1 MLDAEE
7 VDEAMAVGAAR
18 YDHAR
23 AAGLVN
29 ARDCHKNPAEA
40 RRDDQYGAL
49 AECMVAE
56 RLERAWTSRAF
67 VGRRDDGEDLA
78 GGIDVKWTKY
88 RDGHLAVPDTA
99 GRDLLFV
106 LVVGDA
112 WPLTI
117 CGWATFE
124 LATRPEHWRT
134 AGVRFPT
141 FYAPQGVLEAI
152 ELLEGSYAKAD
163 RAAARQREAL

>member
-7 VDEAMAVGAAR
+7 VDESMAVGAAR
-18 YDHAR
+18 YDYAR
-23 AAGLVN
+23 ASGLVN

-56 RLERAWTSRAF
+56 RLERAWPARAF
-67 VGRRDDGEDLA
+67 VGRRDNGEDVA
-78 GGIDVKWTKY
+78 GGIDVKWT
-88 RDGHLAVPDTA
+88 RHLDGHLMVRADA
-99 GRDLLFV
+99 RRDLLYV
-106 LVVGDA
+106 LVVGPA
-112 WPLTI
+112 WPLAI
-117 CGWATFE
+117 AGWATFE
-124 LATRPEHWRT
+124 FATQE
-134 AGVRFPT
+134 RFWQVDGLQFPS
-141 FYAPQGVLEAI
+141 FYVPRGVLEAI